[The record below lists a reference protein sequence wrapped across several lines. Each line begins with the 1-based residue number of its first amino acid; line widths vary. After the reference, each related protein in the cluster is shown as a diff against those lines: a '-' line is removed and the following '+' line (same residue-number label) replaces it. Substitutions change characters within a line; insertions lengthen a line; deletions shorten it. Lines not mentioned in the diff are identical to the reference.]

1 MAFKTLLL
9 AGGSLLVSA
18 SAASASGF
26 QVNLGGQK
34 NIGMGGV
41 GVGLSLDQAAMFY
54 NPGALA
60 MVRDNG
66 VQLGFNA
73 AIARVSYRDVN
84 GGDQTGIDHKVV
96 TPFNFYAGFGPKEG
110 KYKFG
115 VAVYTPYGSTLKYAD
130 KWAGRYAL
138 TEITLQA
145 VYVQPTASFAITPQL
160 SVGAG
165 LTILAY
171 GNVNLQKDVPLPTQD
186 PGQPIGP
193 GHITLDGKAKTQFGY
208 NVGVFFKPS
217 DKFSAGISY
226 RSRINATVE
235 NGSVSYS
242 GLPATGTGTGN
253 AVNPKFTATNFSAS
267 LPLPSVASIGLGIN
281 PTDKLTIGLDA
292 SLTFWSVYRS
302 LDLDFSGDNGNGNIP
317 ASGSTPAKTS
327 TPGLV
332 GGNTSSNS
340 KRYYQDA
347 LAFRLGGQYKVDDK
361 LTVRLGTS
369 YDFTAVKDGYVG
381 PETPDADRI
390 IGTAGVSYQVTEN
403 FGIDA
408 SFLFEGFRQRTQTQ
422 QDLLDNGT
430 TDRIAGTYKTNVYV
444 PGIGL
449 NYKF

>member
-1 MAFKTLLL
+1 MTVKTLLL
-9 AGGSLLVSA
+9 AGGALLVSA

-60 MVRDNG
+60 MVRENG
-66 VQLGFNA
+66 VQVGFNA
-73 AIARVSYRDVN
+73 AIARVSYSGQY

-110 KYKFG
+110 KFKVG
-115 VAVYTPYGSTLKYAD
+115 IAVYTPYGSTLKYND
-130 KWAGRYAL
+130 NWEGRYAL
-138 TEITLQA
+138 TEITLQS

-165 LTILAY
+165 LMILAY
-171 GNVNLQKDVPLPTQD
+171 GNVNLQKDIPLPT
-186 PGQPIGP
+186 GP
-193 GHITLDGKAKTQFGY
+193 GHIILDGKAKTQFGY

-217 DKFSAGISY
+217 DKLSVGVSY
-226 RSRINATVE
+226 RSRINAEVE

-242 GLPATGTGTGN
+242 GLASGASAATIN
-253 AVNPKFTATNFSAS
+253 RNFSANS
-267 LPLPSVASIGLGIN
+267 FSATLPLPAVASVGVGIM
-281 PTDKLTIGLDA
+281 PTDKLTIGIDA
-292 SLTFWSVYRS
+292 SLTFWNVYRS
-302 LDLDFSGDNGNGNIP
+302 LDFAFSGNNNNGP
-317 ASGSTPAKTS
+317 TD
-327 TPGLV
+327 GLV
-332 GGNTSSNS
+332 GGATTSTS

-347 LAFRLGGQYKVDDK
+347 LAFRVGGQYKVNDK
-361 LTVRLGTS
+361 LTVRAGAS

-390 IGTAGVSYQVTEN
+390 IATAGLSYQVTEKL
-403 FGIDA
+403 GVDA
-408 SFLFEGFRQRTQTQ
+408 SFLFEDFLKRTQTQ
-422 QDLLDNGT
+422 AQLLDNGT
-430 TDRIAGTYKTNVYV
+430 TDRIAGTYKTQVYV

-449 NYKF
+449 HYKF